1 MNRTFTLCFSLYP
14 IALPFGYVL
23 IYTFYHYAVPDAN
36 SNFKVTN
43 YAENLKFSSTIKSYN
58 NTNKRSAHVITLLN
72 GIQIAIVN
80 LSVIVSASNGYDGV
94 RFINLPNEM
103 KSSKNIVI
111 NGMVNRN
118 WAVAYYQ
125 ASSNSFIVIY
135 KNPIPEGSEVILTGT
150 YLISE

>member
-1 MNRTFTLCFSLYP
+1 MAILTAY
-14 IALPFGYVL
+14 
-23 IYTFYHYAVPDAN
+23 

-135 KNPIPEGSEVILTGT
+135 KNPILEGSEVILTGT

>member
-1 MNRTFTLCFSLYP
+1 VAILTAY
-14 IALPFGYVL
+14 
-23 IYTFYHYAVPDAN
+23 

-94 RFINLPNEM
+94 QFINLPNEM

>member
-72 GIQIAIVN
+72 GIQI
-80 LSVIVSASNGYDGV
+80 VICNSDYWFRMA
-94 RFINLPNEM
+94 
-103 KSSKNIVI
+103 
-111 NGMVNRN
+111 
-118 WAVAYYQ
+118 AYLC
-125 ASSNSFIVIY
+125 I
-135 KNPIPEGSEVILTGT
+135 KTIPEKCYTVAILIWLHRCLPMLPTSSITQHG
-150 YLISE
+150 LALVSRVH